1 MILNVLMFAFNL
13 LLGVVVRLHLIWFKG
28 GGIYKN

>member
-1 MILNVLMFAFNL
+1 MVLKLIMFAFNL
-13 LLGVVVRLHLIWFKG
+13 FLGVIVQLHLIWFKG